1 MITLL
6 ARMINMERGWK
17 TYLFDPLSLI
27 QTSNA
32 RVSHENNAKPP
43 IYFVLKNTPQ
53 NHDVTMNVTS
63 WSSH

>member
-6 ARMINMERGWK
+6 ARMINTEGGWK

-27 QTSNA
+27 RTSNA
-32 RVSHENNAKPP
+32 QVSHEKKAKPP
-43 IYFVLKNTPQ
+43 IYFVLKIPHQ
-53 NHDVTMNVTS
+53 NHDVTANVTS